1 MNKNSQGN
9 PGMKVRFLI
18 VQVMILFR
26 QGNRFK
32 NRDQDK
38 IIDWGKEEDN
48 SQEVNKDKVLN
59 KEDREG
65 DLLKGEAH
73 IKDKAGNIL
82 EIMNKRLKKNIFDN
96 VKIINKDSDLTLT
109 N

>member
-32 NRDQDK
+32 SRDQDK
-38 IIDWGKEEDN
+38 IID
-48 SQEVNKDKVLN
+48 
-59 KEDREG
+59 
-65 DLLKGEAH
+65 
-73 IKDKAGNIL
+73 
-82 EIMNKRLKKNIFDN
+82 
-96 VKIINKDSDLTLT
+96 
-109 N
+109 